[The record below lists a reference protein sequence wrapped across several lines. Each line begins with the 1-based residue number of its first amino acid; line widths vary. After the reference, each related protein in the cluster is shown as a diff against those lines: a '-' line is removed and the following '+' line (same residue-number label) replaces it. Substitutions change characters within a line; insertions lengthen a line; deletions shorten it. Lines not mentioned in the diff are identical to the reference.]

1 MFSII
6 TLFKIDIYLGYEDL
20 SRVVKRNAE
29 LAFESNGKKLMQ
41 SQYEIHNLKMDQNQI
56 HAKNIELEMELTK
69 ALGEI
74 DKLKTILENHQD
86 TASIKTIIFNNKKN
100 SNNDSGVGS
109 P

>member
-1 MFSII
+1 
-6 TLFKIDIYLGYEDL
+6 
-20 SRVVKRNAE
+20 
-29 LAFESNGKKLMQ
+29 MQ

-86 TASIKTIIFNNKKN
+86 TASIKTIIFNKK
-100 SNNDSGVGS
+100 SNYDSGVGS

>member
-1 MFSII
+1 MNQ
-6 TLFKIDIYLGYEDL
+6 D
-20 SRVVKRNAE
+20 
-29 LAFESNGKKLMQ
+29 
-41 SQYEIHNLKMDQNQI
+41 QI
-56 HAKNIELEMELTK
+56 HAENIELEMELTK

-86 TASIKTIIFNNKKN
+86 TASIKTIIFKKN

>member
-1 MFSII
+1 
-6 TLFKIDIYLGYEDL
+6 
-20 SRVVKRNAE
+20 
-29 LAFESNGKKLMQ
+29 MQ
-41 SQYEIHNLKMDQNQI
+41 SQYEIHDLKMNQNQI
-56 HAKNIELEMELTK
+56 HAKNIELEMELTL

-86 TASIKTIIFNNKKN
+86 TASIKTIIFNKK

>member
-69 ALGEI
+69 AFAEI

-86 TASIKTIIFNNKKN
+86 TASIKTIIFNKK

>member
-1 MFSII
+1 M
-6 TLFKIDIYLGYEDL
+6 
-20 SRVVKRNAE
+20 N
-29 LAFESNGKKLMQ
+29 
-41 SQYEIHNLKMDQNQI
+41 QNQI
-56 HAKNIELEMELTK
+56 HARNIELEMELTK

-86 TASIKTIIFNNKKN
+86 TASIKTIIFKKN

>member
-1 MFSII
+1 MFSKI

-20 SRVVKRNAE
+20 SRVIARNAE

-41 SQYEIHNLKMDQNQI
+41 SQYEIHNLKMNQNQI
-56 HAKNIELEMELTK
+56 NAENIELEMELTK
-69 ALGEI
+69 ALAEI

-86 TASIKTIIFNNKKN
+86 TASIKTIQFKN
-100 SNNDSGVGS
+100 CNNDSGVGS

>member
-1 MFSII
+1 MFSKI
-6 TLFKIDIYLGYEDL
+6 TLFKIDIYLGYEDF

-41 SQYEIHNLKMDQNQI
+41 SQYEIHNLKMNQNQI

-86 TASIKTIIFNNKKN
+86 TASIKTVIFKKN
-100 SNNDSGVGS
+100 SYNDSGVGS